1 MVCLVSE
8 PDESNK
14 EQTYDSSGSC
24 TPDAEEPNFVLSKTS
39 EVHVS
44 TEKVCTSLLPLPE
57 GVQVVHAVPAVGH
70 LSSSSIYPAC
80 LAPYVIVTACSGN
93 LGNFKFQ
100 YACLQYDVFLA
111 RKRNQILLKSVGKY
125 KRLNFV

>member
-1 MVCLVSE
+1 MTTYYFFVCLASE

-14 EQTYDSSGSC
+14 QQTYDSSGSC

-44 TEKVCTSLLPLPE
+44 TEKVCTSILPLPE

-93 LGNFKFQ
+93 FKTLKISK
-100 YACLQYDVFLA
+100 YESLCNVFLA
-111 RKRNQILLKSVGKY
+111 CKRNQIS
-125 KRLNFV
+125 

>member
-1 MVCLVSE
+1 M
-8 PDESNK
+8 
-14 EQTYDSSGSC
+14 
-24 TPDAEEPNFVLSKTS
+24 
-39 EVHVS
+39 HVS

-125 KRLNFV
+125 KRLNFVYMQTHISLVSENSELRYGHD